1 MAWFIGA
8 QSDLIFVI
16 NWDGDMDDR
25 QWLLIWLDMWSNKTS
40 YVACP
45 LVRRHVLHCDSNR
58 KKRKASVASIST
70 SNSPPTMTGIF
81 VTVSQLVGVGVSADR
96 KV

>member
-45 LVRRHVLHCDSNR
+45 LVRPHGHNQTLGHGG
-58 KKRKASVASIST
+58 T
-70 SNSPPTMTGIF
+70 SGALPPA
-81 VTVSQLVGVGVSADR
+81 QA
-96 KV
+96 